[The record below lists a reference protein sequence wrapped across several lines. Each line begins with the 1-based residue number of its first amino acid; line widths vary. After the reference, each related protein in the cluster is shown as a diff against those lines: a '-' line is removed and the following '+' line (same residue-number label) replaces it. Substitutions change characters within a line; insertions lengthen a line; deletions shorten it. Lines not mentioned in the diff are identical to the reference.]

1 MKLFRF
7 VIVLILLVASIAV
20 IFRPAAAQTTDSV
33 YVTETG
39 HWIWGEFLRTYNSVS
54 DPLLYFGYPITDD
67 FTDPVTKQHVQYFQ
81 RARFD
86 LIETDGVSQI
96 KIAPLGTLLH
106 EDGVPLADIPNEG
119 PTCRAFSTGYS
130 VCYAFL
136 QFYDAYDGANH
147 FGNPVSS
154 LEVVDGRY
162 MQYFEYARMEWW
174 PEKPEGQRVVLSDI
188 GRIYFDKVV
197 ADPQLLKPSPPTD
210 VSNNLLNPRVHVFTR
225 NALIRTGSQQTV
237 YVVVQDQY
245 LRPMAKS
252 QVSVTV
258 TYPDQTQEFY
268 RLPETNE
275 FGISQF
281 SFTVP
286 AYDVRSVIDVKAEIT
301 LRGEMVSGTSWFRL
315 WY

>member
-1 MKLFRF
+1 MKLFRSVVVLLFLVGLIAAF
-7 VIVLILLVASIAV
+7 VH
-20 IFRPAAAQTTDSV
+20 PAAAQTTDSV

-54 DPLLYFGYPITDD
+54 DPLTIYGYPITDD
-67 FTDPVTKQHVQYFQ
+67 FTDPVTKQHVQYFE

-86 LIETDGVSQI
+86 LVETERGTQI

-106 EDGVPLADIPNEG
+106 EEGVPLADIPNEG
-119 PTCRAFSTGYS
+119 PTCRAFNNGFS

-136 QFYDAYDGANH
+136 QFYDAYDGSTH

-154 LEVVDGRY
+154 LEVIDGRY

-174 PEKPEGQRVVLSDI
+174 PEKPEGQRVILSEL

-197 ADPQLLKPSPPTD
+197 ADPALLKASPPTD
-210 VSNNLLNPRVHVFTR
+210 IAGSLLKPRVKVFTR
-225 NALIRTGSQQTV
+225 NALSRSGSQQTI

-281 SFTVP
+281 SFTIP
-286 AYDVRSVIDVKAEIT
+286 EFDVRSVITVQAEIT
-301 LRGEMVSGTSWFRL
+301 RGGETVKGTSWFRI